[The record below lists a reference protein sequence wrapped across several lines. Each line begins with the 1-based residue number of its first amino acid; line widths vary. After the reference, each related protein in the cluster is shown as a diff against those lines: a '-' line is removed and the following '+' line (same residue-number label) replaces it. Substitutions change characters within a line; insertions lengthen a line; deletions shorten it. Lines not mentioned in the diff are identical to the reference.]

1 MLRTEE
7 LSQVASLRPGCS
19 DAEITEAER
28 ALGLRFPQTYIELL
42 RCSNGLLAHND
53 RTNLYGVQ
61 ELPER
66 NATYEAARYSPGWIM
81 IGDDCGGHA
90 ILIASEGGRSGVF
103 VVDMGS
109 MSLDD
114 ADLVAPN
121 LREWVDS
128 GLPPALQK

>member
-1 MLRTEE
+1 MIRIDE
-7 LSQVASLRPGCS
+7 LSLVASLRPGCS
-19 DAEITEAER
+19 DEEIVEAER
-28 ALGLRFPQTYIELL
+28 AVALRFPQAYMELL

-66 NATYEAARYSPGWIM
+66 NATYEAARYAPGWIM

-90 ILIASEGGRSGVF
+90 ILMAAEGGPPGVF

-109 MSLDD
+109 MALDD
-114 ADLVAPN
+114 GDPVASD
-121 LREWVDS
+121 LREWIDK
-128 GLPPALQK
+128 GLPYRG